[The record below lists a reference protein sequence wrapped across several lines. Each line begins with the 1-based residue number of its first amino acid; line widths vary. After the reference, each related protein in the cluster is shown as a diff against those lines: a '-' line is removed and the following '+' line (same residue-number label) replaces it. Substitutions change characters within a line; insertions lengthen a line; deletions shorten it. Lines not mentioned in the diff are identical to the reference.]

1 MKHHLRQTVHYR
13 SDTIRLHD
21 IIVLVS
27 FFAFGGCLAA
37 SAQNPISPMGVYIAD
52 PSARVAPDG
61 RLYIYGSR
69 DESPDYYCSDR
80 YNILSSED
88 AVIWKHEKDAFR
100 WKTIIYAPD
109 AAYKDGKT
117 LLYFEDPEGNEF
129 VAEGESPSGPFK
141 DAQVIEG
148 PKEIDPAVFIDDDGQ
163 AYYFFGQMSSKAY
176 KMNSDLKTLAQD
188 SFTEGFLDE
197 KNNGFHEGIFAF
209 KRGRYYYLVYA
220 DISRNHRPTCI
231 GYSMAT
237 SPLGPYTYKGV
248 IIDNAG
254 CDPEVW
260 NNHGSV
266 VRYKRKWYILYH
278 RATHGCVA
286 MRKACIERI
295 RFNRDGTINEVEM
308 TTQGTGKP
316 LDCMKSIDAARACRM
331 SGHVRIERM
340 MDDPEREVLSQIQ
353 DSDSAVW
360 KYIRFRRRAGHVSIR
375 VRSDSESCITLCSD
389 KKDGGEIARID
400 VPAGKDWQLITV
412 PARVPKGVHAL
423 WASFERKGKADSDNA
438 AFQLDYIRFAR

>member
-1 MKHHLRQTVHYR
+1 MNIHHKIKTF
-13 SDTIRLHD
+13 T
-21 IIVLVS
+21 S
-27 FFAFGGCLAA
+27 FFASVCCILAN
-37 SAQNPISPMGVYIAD
+37 AQNPISPMGVYLAD

-80 YNILSSED
+80 YDILSTSD
-88 AVIWKHEKDAFR
+88 LINWKHEKNTFS
-100 WKTIIYAPD
+100 WETIIYAPD
-109 AAYKDGKT
+109 AVYKDGKT
-117 LLYFEDPEGNEF
+117 LLYFENPGGDEF
-129 VAEGESPSGPFK
+129 VAEGESPIGPFK
-141 DAQVIEG
+141 EAEVIEG
-148 PKEIDPAVFIDDDGQ
+148 PHEIDPAVFIDDDGQ

-176 KMNSDLKTLAQD
+176 KMNPDLKTLDQG

-197 KNNGFHEGIFAF
+197 ENNGFHEGIFAF

-266 VRYKRKWYILYH
+266 VRYKRKWYVLYH

-295 RFNRDGTINEVEM
+295 RFNRDGTIDEVEM

-316 LDCMKSIDAARACRM
+316 LDCMGTIDAARACKL
-331 SGHVRIERM
+331 SGHVRIEKM
-340 MDDPEREVLSQIQ
+340 TDDPEREILSQIQ

-360 KYIRFRRRAGHVSIR
+360 KYIRFRRKVRSVSIR
-375 VRSDSESCITLCSD
+375 VRSDVESSITLSTD
-389 KKDGGEIARID
+389 KIGGKEIARITI
-400 VPAGKDWQLITV
+400 PASDDWQLITI
-412 PARVPKGVHAL
+412 PARVPRGSHAL
-423 WASFERKGKADSDNA
+423 WASFAKADSGNG
-438 AFQLDYIRFAR
+438 AFQLDYVRFER

>member
-1 MKHHLRQTVHYR
+1 MNIHHKIKTFTSL
-13 SDTIRLHD
+13 
-21 IIVLVS
+21 
-27 FFAFGGCLAA
+27 FASVCCILA
-37 SAQNPISPMGVYIAD
+37 SAQNPISPMGVYLAD

-69 DESPDYYCSDR
+69 DESPDYYCSDT
-80 YNILSSED
+80 YDILSTSD
-88 AVIWKHEKDAFR
+88 LINWKHEKNTFS

-109 AAYKDGKT
+109 AVYKDGKT
-117 LLYFEDPEGNEF
+117 LLYFENPGGDEF
-129 VAEGESPSGPFK
+129 VAEGESPIGPFK
-141 DAQVIEG
+141 EAEVIEG
-148 PKEIDPAVFIDDDGQ
+148 PHEIDPAVFIDDDGQ

-176 KMNSDLKTLAQD
+176 KMNPDLKTLEQG

-197 KNNGFHEGIFAF
+197 ENNGFHEGIFAF

-266 VRYKRKWYILYH
+266 VRYKRKWYVLYH

-295 RFNRDGTINEVEM
+295 RFNRDGTIDEVEM

-316 LDCMKSIDAARACRM
+316 LDCMGTIDAARACKL
-331 SGHVRIERM
+331 SGHVRIEKM
-340 MDDPEREVLSQIQ
+340 TDDPEREILSQIQ

-360 KYIRFRRRAGHVSIR
+360 KYIRFRRKVRSVSIR
-375 VRSDSESCITLCSD
+375 VRSDVESSISLSAD
-389 KKDGGEIARID
+389 KIGGKEIARITI
-400 VPAGKDWQLITV
+400 PASNDWQLITI
-412 PARVPKGVHAL
+412 PARVPRGSHAL
-423 WASFERKGKADSDNA
+423 WASFAKAGSGNGT
-438 AFQLDYIRFAR
+438 FQLDYVRFER